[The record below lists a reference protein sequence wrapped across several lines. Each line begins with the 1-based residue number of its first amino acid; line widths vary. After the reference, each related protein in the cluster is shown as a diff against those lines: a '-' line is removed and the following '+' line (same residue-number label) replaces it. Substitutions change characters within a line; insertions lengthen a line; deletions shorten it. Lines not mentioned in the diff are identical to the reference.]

1 MKILFSLLPAVI
13 VAMYGALLATW
24 VHLASHPNKFI
35 EKLATR
41 LSWIS
46 LSVYFLWLL
55 LISLVQNQI
64 PFASIGQ
71 LAALIGFFIWAAH
84 IYAQKRMKQGILIV
98 LPVVT
103 VIFLILLSLVLGT
116 QPTETPEI
124 FEGEW
129 VSLHIAFTM
138 AGVALLLGAGVY
150 GFGYLVL
157 HRQIKK
163 RKFGPL
169 FSLMPSLNDL
179 NMLRSLTVSAG
190 WLFVTLGILFGS
202 IWMLMRTELFDI
214 LRNHLGIA
222 LFSWGIITLMALAS
236 RFRWL
241 KQRQL
246 AGFSALLSV
255 IMIVLI
261 IMSMFITYLGWT

>member
-1 MKILFSLLPAVI
+1 MEILFSLLPAVI
-13 VAMYGALLATW
+13 VAIYGALLATW
-24 VHLASHPNKFI
+24 VHLASHPNNFI

-46 LSVYFLWLL
+46 LLIYFFWLL
-55 LISLVQNQI
+55 LISIVQKQI
-64 PFASIGQ
+64 PFTSIGQ
-71 LAALIGFFIWAAH
+71 LAALIGFFIWGAH
-84 IYAQKRMKQGILIV
+84 LYAQKRMKQGILVV
-98 LPVVT
+98 LPVIT
-103 VIFLILLSLVLGT
+103 VILLILFSLILGT
-116 QPTETPEI
+116 QPTKTPEI
-124 FEGEW
+124 FDGEW
-129 VSLHIAFTM
+129 VSFHIAFTM

-190 WLFVTLGILFGS
+190 WLFVTLGTLFGS
-202 IWMLMRTELFDI
+202 IWMLMRTELFDT
-214 LRNHLGIA
+214 LHDHLGIA
-222 LFSWGIITLMALAS
+222 LFFWGIITLMTVAS

-246 AGFSALLSV
+246 AGFSALLSAV
-255 IMIVLI
+255 MIALI
-261 IMSMFITYLGWT
+261 IISMFITYPGGN